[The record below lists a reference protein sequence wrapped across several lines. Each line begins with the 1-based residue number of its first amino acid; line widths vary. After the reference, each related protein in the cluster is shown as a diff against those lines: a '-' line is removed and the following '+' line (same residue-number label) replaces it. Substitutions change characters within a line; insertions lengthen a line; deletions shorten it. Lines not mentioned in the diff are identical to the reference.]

1 MKALFLDRD
10 GIINVEKNYV
20 YKIEDFIF
28 MDSIFDLCKAAM
40 NKDYEIFVITNQAG
54 IGRGLYTEDD
64 FFIVSN
70 WMTKK
75 FLDED
80 VIVKKIYFC
89 PYHPEHG
96 IGKYKKNSNDRK
108 PNPGMIIKAK
118 EEYNIDLKKSVLVGD
133 KMSDIEAGI
142 ASGIK
147 KNILL
152 SEEKIKNYLDF
163 YSIEDLRDAIN
174 FL

>member
-1 MKALFLDRD
+1 MKGLFLDRD
-10 GIINVEKNYV
+10 GIINIEKNYV
-20 YKIEDFIF
+20 HKIEDFIF

-40 NKDYEIFVITNQAG
+40 KKDYNIFVITNQAG

-64 FFIVSN
+64 FLILSD

-75 FLDED
+75 FLDEG
-80 VIVKKIYFC
+80 IVLKKIYFC
-89 PYHPEHG
+89 PFHPKHG

-108 PNPGMIIKAK
+108 PNPGMILKAK
-118 EEYNIDLKKSVLVGD
+118 EEYKIDLKKSVLVGD

-152 SEEKIKNYLDF
+152 SHEKTRNYADF
-163 YSIEDLRDAIN
+163 YYIENLRDVIK